1 MHEPPPGEREDAMN
15 QPLAAG
21 TPAPHELDPQLGAR
35 RRAVLAELVRKGLP
49 GERRPADR
57 LARRPPLRTTPT
69 DPRSDAELR
78 DRIQHRLGRMVSYPG
93 ALRVD
98 VDQGVVRLSGRV
110 LAKESEGLLAQ
121 VQQMA
126 GVQKLVNA
134 MSAHDLP
141 QDIVGGGEPLQDA
154 LSDAA
159 DRA

>member
-1 MHEPPPGEREDAMN
+1 MN

-57 LARRPPLRTTPT
+57 PARRPHLRAAPA

-78 DRIQHRLGRMVSYPG
+78 DRIQHRLGRMVSHPG

-98 VDQGVVRLSGRV
+98 VDNGIVRLSGRV
-110 LAKESEGLLAQ
+110 LAKEREGLLAQ

-126 GVQKLVNA
+126 GVQQLVNA
-134 MSAHDLP
+134 MTAHDLP
-141 QDIVGGGEPLQDA
+141 QEIAGQ
-154 LSDAA
+154 A
-159 DRA
+159 DPTAESAVAGRD